1 MASIRS
7 ARPTADVA
15 LKISL
20 MGPLRVVRE
29 GRVLDLQGRKAQ
41 ALLAYL
47 ALPPGRR
54 HARVHLAALLWG
66 GMGDEQARHNL
77 RQCLSV
83 LRRALGDRAI
93 TSEGD
98 RVYLDADAVEVDVA
112 TLERVDW
119 DGAAGFGDGDLLE
132 GLSVGEEAFDDW
144 LADHRARLRALLCDR
159 LGRLATARAAA
170 GVVDDAIETARRLL
184 ALDPANEDAHRLLMG
199 LYARAGRRSAVV
211 RQYEA
216 CVAALERHLGVAPSA
231 ETIRL
236 RETLRGPGPAAP
248 APGRPSA
255 PRERASLVVLPFANA
270 GGNARDDYFGIG
282 IAEDITSA
290 LGRFGSL
297 FVISPL
303 TSYTLRGP
311 DGDPRRV
318 AADLGV
324 QYVVHGNIR
333 REGKRLRLAVNLIDA
348 STAAHVWGRQ
358 FDRELSDVFAVQD
371 DVVGM
376 VVATLVSRVEAAA
389 AARMRRAP
397 TESLAAYDCFLRGR
411 EYHHRWTPVDNARA
425 IEMLE
430 RAIALDPVFALAHA
444 WLACAFFSRT
454 FFESDPTLVT
464 RCWDAIQRAYAL
476 DDGQSE
482 VHRILFAFH
491 LQWKEFDKAD
501 FHAERA
507 LALNPNDDRIVC
519 QVGELAT
526 YSGRPAEGERWLGRA
541 LRLNP
546 HHQSPR
552 YWLRLARALYHQGR
566 FDEALAAVRRETI
579 PVPHQLT
586 YLAAILARL
595 GRRDEAAAVVQRILA
610 SDPRADVEALVR
622 PLPYRRAEDAEQV
635 AGALRLAGL
644 PG

>member
-1 MASIRS
+1 LASIRS
-7 ARPTADVA
+7 ARPTADVT

-20 MGPLRVVRE
+20 LGPLRIVRD
-29 GRVLDLQGRKAQ
+29 GRAVDLQSKKAQ
-41 ALLAYL
+41 ALLGYL

-83 LRRALGDRAI
+83 LRRALGDRAVVR
-93 TSEGD
+93 EGTQ
-98 RVYLDADAVEVDVA
+98 VYLDTAAVEVDVA
-112 TLERVDW
+112 TLEQVDRES
-119 DGAAGFGDGDLLE
+119 AAGFGDGNLLE
-132 GLSVGEEAFDDW
+132 GLSVGEEAFDEW
-144 LADHRARLRALLCDR
+144 LADQRARLRALACDR
-159 LGRLATARAAA
+159 LGQLSAARAAA
-170 GVVDDAIETARRLL
+170 GAVDEAIETARRLL
-184 ALDPANEDAHRLLMG
+184 TLDPANEDAHRLLMG
-199 LYARAGRRSAVV
+199 LYARAGRRSAAV
-211 RQYEA
+211 RQYDA
-216 CVAALERHLGVAPSA
+216 CVAALERHLGVTPSA

-236 RETLRGPGPAAP
+236 RETLRSQGLAEP
-248 APGRPSA
+248 APGGSPA

-270 GGNARDDYFGIG
+270 GGNVREEYFGIG

-311 DGDPRRV
+311 DVDPRRV
-318 AADLGV
+318 AADLRV
-324 QYVVHGNIR
+324 QYVVHGTIR
-333 REGKRLRLAVNLIDA
+333 REGRRMRLAVNLIDA

-389 AARMRRAP
+389 TARMRRAP

-411 EYHHRWTPVDNARA
+411 EYHHRWTREDNARA

-430 RAIALDPVFALAHA
+430 RAVTLDPVFSLAHA

-464 RCWDAIQRAYAL
+464 RCWNAIQRAYAL

-566 FDEALAAVRRETI
+566 FDEALAALRRETS

-610 SDPRADVEALVR
+610 ADPQADVDALVR

-635 AGALRLAGL
+635 AEALRLAGL